1 MAKKHYTILEKD
13 TLKAVLQYLKLHRV
27 FCWRSNS
34 GASVREYKGKR
45 HYIRYGT
52 LGAPDIFALS
62 NGKVWGIEVKGSEGE
77 QSQHQVEFQVEFEA
91 AGGKY
96 VLARSIED
104 LPMDLWW
111 RKRP

>member
-1 MAKKHYTILEKD
+1 MAKTTQTTLEKD
-13 TLKAVLQYLKLHRV
+13 TLKETIKFLKLHRI
-27 FCWRSNS
+27 FFWRNNT

-52 LGAPDIFALS
+52 LGSPDLFALS
-62 NGKVWGIEVKGSEGE
+62 NGKIWGIEVKGSTGF

-96 VLARSIED
+96 VLARSVDDI
-104 LPMDLWW
+104 PMDLWW
-111 RKRP
+111 KR